1 MLPCHIC
8 EKENRESIKINGYGF
23 SYLGTNLSC
32 HRHKIGINNASTK
45 VNNMYML
52 LPEYMKRLIY
62 LSKLYLSKLKFL
74 NASFWSLLCFS
85 LFAFSKTAIAAANSG
100 SETTPS
106 SLTSTIL

>member
-52 LPEYMKRLIY
+52 Q
-62 LSKLYLSKLKFL
+62 
-74 NASFWSLLCFS
+74 
-85 LFAFSKTAIAAANSG
+85 
-100 SETTPS
+100 
-106 SLTSTIL
+106 